1 MTVESDLYTALKT
14 LVSNRV
20 YPDVAPAGVVLPY
33 ITYQQVGGDVIN
45 MLGPYA
51 PGKRNGRFQINVWAT
66 TRAAANALMKQV
78 EDAVIT
84 STTLNARSQM
94 AAIST
99 YEEETKLYGQFQ
111 IFSIWFVS

>member
-20 YPDVAPAGVVLPY
+20 YPDIAPAGAAKPY

-45 MLGPYA
+45 MLGPYT
-51 PGKRNGRFQINVWAT
+51 PGKRNGRFQVNVWAT

-78 EDAVIT
+78 EDALMT
-84 STTLNARSQM
+84 STTLNARPQM

-99 YEEETKLYGQFQ
+99 HEEETQLYGQLQ
-111 IFSIWFVS
+111 IFSIWFAA